1 MALTE
6 IGGVG
11 PKTFQQILMRV
22 GPPENVL
29 SARPE
34 DFEDIPRIGEDGLEK
49 IFKSLDHIGEFE
61 KKIEEFDN
69 QGIYTTTFFDD
80 DYPELLREIGDPPP
94 VLYFKGNLEA
104 LKNDYVALVGTT
116 QATQE
121 GIRLT
126 IDLTREFVKRGVG
139 VVSGLAIGIDSAAHL
154 SALKYQGSTIAVLGC
169 GFYNIYPPEN
179 ITLAEN
185 IAVSG
190 LLVSEYPPERRV
202 KAVRLILRNRLIA
215 AFSKAVIVSQIG
227 TIRRGELRT
236 AQYAFKQ
243 GKPLY
248 FADPEQILDSETI
261 KNSNALPINGIEAV
275 DEIIKYMV

>member
-11 PKTFQQILMRV
+11 PRTFQQILLRL

-29 SARPE
+29 SAGPE
-34 DFEDIPRIGEDGLEK
+34 DFEDIPRIGENGLEK
-49 IFKSLDHIGEFE
+49 IFRSLDHIGEFE

-94 VLYFKGNLEA
+94 VLYFKGNLKA
-104 LKNDYVALVGTT
+104 LEKDYVALVGTT
-116 QATQE
+116 QASQD

-126 IDLTREFVKRGVG
+126 IDLASEFVKRGVG

-154 SALKYQGSTIAVLGC
+154 SALKNNGSTIAVLGC
-169 GFYNIYPPEN
+169 GFYHIYPPEN
-179 ITLAEN
+179 SILAEK
-185 IAVSG
+185 ISASG

-215 AFSKAVIVSQIG
+215 AFSKTVIVSQVG
-227 TIRRGELRT
+227 AVRRGELRT

-248 FADPEQILDSETI
+248 FADPEQILDGETI
-261 KNSNALPINGIEAV
+261 KSSNALLINGIDAV